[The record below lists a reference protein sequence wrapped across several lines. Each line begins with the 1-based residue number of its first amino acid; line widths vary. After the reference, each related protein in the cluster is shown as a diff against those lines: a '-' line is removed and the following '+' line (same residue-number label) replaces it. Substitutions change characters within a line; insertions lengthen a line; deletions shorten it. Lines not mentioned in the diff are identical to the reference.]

1 MDRMTH
7 LMGYIDKDFNVTQDP
22 KKAVKK
28 IILKGIQWVE
38 QGVAETYN
46 TRVELEDIKKE
57 KA

>member
-7 LMGYIDKDFNVTQDP
+7 LMGYIDKDFNVTQDSS
-22 KKAVKK
+22 KAVKK

>member
-1 MDRMTH
+1 
-7 LMGYIDKDFNVTQDP
+7 MGYIDKDFNVTQDP

>member
-1 MDRMTH
+1 
-7 LMGYIDKDFNVTQDP
+7 MGYIDKDFNVTQDS

-46 TRVELEDIKKE
+46 TRVELENIKKE